1 MRLTDG
7 QAYERR
13 HGKARADHS
22 DAEPHENRPPR
33 PVETQ
38 EYGVRQ
44 EHQCEVH
51 VEQNRRRHRRCIT
64 EPDPIVV
71 AACRNNQQYGRP
83 RGNHHRQC
91 VRTGFNAR
99 PCRAGQDRADDPG
112 AQSDGAR
119 RELLAQHHHTGRRT
133 SDCQTAWHARPE
145 FCGFEDHE
153 PAVHEHVVQAVDGI
167 DVAHHLPQLPEGAA
181 VGRRDR
187 RGLVVPERRAASA
200 HEAERGG
207 EDSHDD
213 GVEHDHPRSRQD
225 SLPKHAAML
234 PDAGRMPS
242 RARGSTR
249 CRCPVLA

>member
-1 MRLTDG
+1 MVM
-7 QAYERR
+7 
-13 HGKARADHS
+13 
-22 DAEPHENRPPR
+22 PNRTSNGPPR

-71 AACRNNQQYGRP
+71 AACGVNQQYGRP
-83 RGNHHRQC
+83 RGDHHRQC
-91 VRTGFNAR
+91 IRPGFDAR

-145 FCGFEDHE
+145 LRGREDRE
-153 PAVHEHVVQAVDGI
+153 PAVHEQVVQAVDGV
-167 DVAHHLPQLPEGAA
+167 DVAQHLPQLPKRAT
-181 VGRRDR
+181 VGRRDG
-187 RGLVVPERRAASA
+187 RGLVVPERRPARA
-200 HEAERGG
+200 HQADRGG
-207 EDSHDD
+207 QDSDD
-213 GVEHDHPRSRQD
+213 EGVQHSRPRSHQD
-225 SLPKHAAML
+225 SLPEHAAML
-234 PDAGRMPS
+234 PETRRAAPAPS
-242 RARGSTR
+242 RADLLNVGARWLHRRRRDEFGPFGGSYS
-249 CRCPVLA
+249 